1 MWRNE
6 CKANVQYESDGI
18 GVGGDGGR
26 GGGETDGTIGAFWID
41 VAGGYVQGRL
51 KRMQAVVPATPK
63 LRATMVKRTTRNTTT
78 TTAGRRGGGGRAAAD
93 ARRSGE
99 A

>member
-1 MWRNE
+1 MASAWAATVAE
-6 CKANVQYESDGI
+6 G
-18 GVGGDGGR
+18 